1 MIVPPVIG
9 LWPLLRE
16 ETRFVPLEVVLVFSF
31 SHKSGPSG
39 AVLLARM
46 VFVKFRVALPELE
59 PSLKMPPPKLAE
71 FSERV
76 QELRLSSVLPKIE
89 PLLKM
94 PPPKVA
100 ELPKRVQALRLSA
113 ALPDSP

>member
-1 MIVPPVIG
+1 MMASPSMA
-9 LWPLLRE
+9 LWPSELDMRLLS
-16 ETRFVPLEVVLVFSF
+16 VAVVLAFPVSR
-31 SHKSGPSG
+31 KSGPVG

-46 VFVKFRVALPELE
+46 VLVKFRVALPELE

-76 QELRLSSVLPKIE
+76 QELRLSSALPATE
-89 PLLKM
+89 PLLKI

-100 ELPKRVQALRLSA
+100 ELPKRVQELRLSA